1 MAGSE
6 QSSSGNQKI
15 VWQRVTVCG
24 SVWHRL
30 AVAGF
35 GVIRLHKNP
44 VLESPRASEL
54 DTS

>member
-6 QSSSGNQKI
+6 KSSSGNQKI
-15 VWQRVTVCG
+15 VWQRVTVCD
-24 SVWHRL
+24 SVWQHP
-30 AVAGF
+30 AVVCL
-35 GVIRLHKNP
+35 GVIRLQKNP